1 MKNRWHVRRVLVGLL
16 VALLVVPAC
25 GKKGDPIPP
34 RLKAKPEQQRIA
46 DLTVASIPEGIL
58 LRWSLPGADVRTE
71 GFRILRSETP
81 ASEACPGCPQD
92 YRILVVLK
100 TGDAL
105 LVREGASQF
114 RYTDIAVKEGHFYS
128 YQVSVC
134 DSQGQCGGVS
144 KPAQLIREK
153 R

>member
-1 MKNRWHVRRVLVGLL
+1 MKNRWHIRGVLVGLL
-16 VALLVVPAC
+16 VVLLMVPAC

-34 RLKAKPEQQRIA
+34 RLKAKPEQQRVA
-46 DLTVASIPEGIL
+46 DLTAASIPEGML
-58 LRWSLPGADVRTE
+58 LRWSLPETDMLTK

-92 YRILVVLK
+92 YRMLVMLK

-105 LVREGASQF
+105 LVREGTSQF
-114 RYTDIAVKEGHFYS
+114 RYTDKNVKEGHFYS
-128 YQVSVC
+128 YQISVC
-134 DSQGQCGGVS
+134 DPQGQCGEVS
-144 KPAQLIREK
+144 RPAQQIREK